1 MLLKMKITLFLL
13 LVFKLI
19 YASDKDEAFK
29 KAIDYCNC
37 KIAYTYCKQ
46 YSEMKPNSSK
56 SKSFEL
62 IKDDLKCIIGQSK
75 PFKSINE
82 TLKKNDFGSFSK
94 KSTKVIAEILKKEI
108 ETSNTDQVVSIIIS
122 GIYESSEFEGFFAQ
136 YSEVGALKESLT
148 KELKEFLNPY
158 FSSVVSAIKENSVND
173 VAQTTND
180 FEREIARLE
189 KKLEDSKYRPF
200 SFNWTSIILIFLICG
215 FVFFLLMYNM
225 TKLEHK
231 VKRHREEFKELQQNR
246 AFNNSNQSN
255 NLNTYSKDFKNS
267 VERNISDINIEITSL
282 QRLYSELSEKLQS
295 NSNNL
300 SSITIPDIQA
310 EKQLVEIL
318 YAPIP
323 NRDGSF
329 SAANV
334 TSIEN
339 QSSSFYKF
347 TIVDNL
353 SQRASFEFL
362 NVERAI
368 KDATS
373 RPEMILNP
381 VCKVRNALNQNSR
394 RIKTIEPG
402 IVIKQNDKWILD
414 KSAVVEYE

>member
-1 MLLKMKITLFLL
+1 
-13 LVFKLI
+13 
-19 YASDKDEAFK
+19 
-29 KAIDYCNC
+29 
-37 KIAYTYCKQ
+37 
-46 YSEMKPNSSK
+46 
-56 SKSFEL
+56 
-62 IKDDLKCIIGQSK
+62 
-75 PFKSINE
+75 
-82 TLKKNDFGSFSK
+82 
-94 KSTKVIAEILKKEI
+94 
-108 ETSNTDQVVSIIIS
+108 
-122 GIYESSEFEGFFAQ
+122 
-136 YSEVGALKESLT
+136 
-148 KELKEFLNPY
+148 
-158 FSSVVSAIKENSVND
+158 
-173 VAQTTND
+173 
-180 FEREIARLE
+180 
-189 KKLEDSKYRPF
+189 
-200 SFNWTSIILIFLICG
+200 
-215 FVFFLLMYNM
+215 M